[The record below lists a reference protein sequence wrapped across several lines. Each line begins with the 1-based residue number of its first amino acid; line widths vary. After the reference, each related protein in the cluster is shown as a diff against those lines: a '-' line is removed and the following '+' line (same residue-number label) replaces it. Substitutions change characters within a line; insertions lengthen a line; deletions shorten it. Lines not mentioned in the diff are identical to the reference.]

1 MTLRLY
7 APKKIGSLIMRLFN
21 NLSLL
26 LLAALLLISC
36 RNSDD
41 GSLALG
47 TVDDLELDYEENVD

>member
-1 MTLRLY
+1 
-7 APKKIGSLIMRLFN
+7 MRLFN